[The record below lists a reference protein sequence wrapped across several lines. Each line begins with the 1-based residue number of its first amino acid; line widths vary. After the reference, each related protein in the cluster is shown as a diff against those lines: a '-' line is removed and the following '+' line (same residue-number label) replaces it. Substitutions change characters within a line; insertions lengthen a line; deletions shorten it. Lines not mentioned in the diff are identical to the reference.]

1 MTDNQLGVYYECMQN
16 PDEIKYTMPTV
27 LRLDDKVDASK
38 LKQAIVNAVE
48 AHPYI
53 KTRIITT
60 DDGTLKQERND
71 NTEIDEIEIDNY
83 SDSKYTKQVTK

>member
-1 MTDNQLGVYYECMQN
+1 
-16 PDEIKYTMPTV
+16 MPTV
-27 LRLDDKVDASK
+27 LRLDSTVDASK
-38 LKQAIVNAVE
+38 LREAVIKTVK

-71 NTEIDEIEIDNY
+71 NTEIDEIEIVKV
-83 SDSKYTKQVTK
+83 DSITDDEIIKNDVKKSI